1 MNRWQTTT
9 KPQHIMLPAV
19 AAYAFGT
26 SLRGSDEQNSNPA
39 PREAPTSA

>member
-1 MNRWQTTT
+1 MIRWYATT
-9 KPQHIMLPAV
+9 KPQHMLPAV
-19 AAYAFGT
+19 ATCAFGT